1 MCITPEQVYRSLLYT
16 ILKTPNK
23 QNITKRSAV
32 LNTSL
37 NPIKKCRKFRT
48 GVIKKLRFSKESLS
62 FLFLFKIEVSKM
74 KKNCESQKLKIL
86 HVLFV

>member
-37 NPIKKCRKFRT
+37 NPIKSAENFE
-48 GVIKKLRFSKESLS
+48 LEWL
-62 FLFLFKIEVSKM
+62 
-74 KKNCESQKLKIL
+74 KNNTIA
-86 HVLFV
+86 F